1 MSHWATLAIF
11 MTLLLFGCGG
21 HKGTRTDKDYSTD
34 SDVGTGGNFNMGESI
49 YKIVRKNVSQSPTNP
64 VEKVEALETKRVDF
78 IASVNSVF
86 TDEVRSGLKPTLK
99 TSIELIK
106 DDTLPS
112 VTEDMKAILDSLL
125 EDEATLEAMARLGRS
140 KRGLFSISNPNVMA
154 LLARLTHY
162 PEIEDVYK
170 AISHIV
176 EENESV
182 VEETLRFISEFLKE
196 IEDESEEESL
206 NPHQIHFCDVLLN
219 HMEIKPG
226 AELGFPEYEVRIDVH
241 GNPVVNINPTTQKLF
256 EPFVDQDEDGL
267 ADTNA
272 EGKCVDT
279 EGRVIEIAAFGADG
293 SRDEFGRAL
302 SSDGALLY
310 EYFDVKRT
318 FLALLMQLAGS
329 SLKDGMVDHVLA
341 IANGILGDRVL
352 NDNHTVDT
360 SDDYQSFPYN
370 DNPVLDMIYGYLE
383 LYKYEHSPKT
393 LKALSNLFKE
403 RPEHA
408 ERVLVAVGKLL
419 RIIRDPQFKQN
430 IQTLHDQV
438 EGQTNLFD
446 EVLPLIDELFQTP
459 SHGGESTARILFRT
473 FNERIQEL
481 RGLPKAYGKMFRYSN
496 VLQQTT
502 TEESGEPSAYER
514 LTHIIWESDQC
525 TAPIVG
531 NLAEFYVSVMAGPVN
546 LLGVQVPFTIDN
558 INAII
563 EIPFIRKFLCPII
576 SDENVLG
583 LLDLRRSG
591 GVDALLP
598 LAQTLVPMGETRL
611 LIEMHN
617 IMHEHYD
624 LIRPNEKLFAEI
636 FDSGAIEALFD
647 VINIMSEV
655 EVPGTEEV
663 VADVL
668 VDSIANLVRKDENLR
683 DRLGRPVPTLL
694 HLLLNPMRELENRA
708 EVAGLESHL
717 EAFFYSITD
726 YLIQTEIDDK
736 GTVSPDDDEE
746 FLVYK
751 TLVPVIS
758 QTLEVLANQ
767 LSDDPEQ
774 RRNDLVQQQLDFEEF
789 MTGRG
794 LPALIDFLNV
804 LNNSSVKQDILD
816 AVINLLT
823 PHQDRSDD
831 IFGAVAKVIAREVQF
846 FSVSDQNALNQ
857 MLRFAGKI
865 LDPEK
870 GYMINMIQGYK
881 RLIVRDEGSIALSLV
896 RNLFYQGDE
905 GDLESPAQVFIGLFE
920 KMSEIDGKDLTR
932 PTKEDVRENVQ
943 SIQNFLKDKKN
954 GVEMIFNTIKKK
966 HGVK

>member
-1 MSHWATLAIF
+1 MQFWATLAIF
-11 MTLLLFGCGG
+11 MSLLLSGCGG
-21 HKGTRTDKDYSTD
+21 HKGTRTDKDYRTD
-34 SDVGTGGNFNMGESI
+34 SDVGSGGNFNMGESV
-49 YKIVRKNVSQSPTNP
+49 YKIVRKNVSQSPSHP
-64 VEKVEALETKRVDF
+64 VEKVEVLESKRVDF
-78 IASVNSVF
+78 VASVNGVF
-86 TDEVRSGLKPTLK
+86 TEEIHSGLKPTLK

-106 DDTLPS
+106 DDTLPA

-125 EDEATLEAMARLGRS
+125 NDDLTLDAMSRLARS
-140 KRGLFSISNPNVMA
+140 KRGLFSLSNPNAMA
-154 LLARLTHY
+154 LIARLTHY

-196 IEDESEEESL
+196 IEDESEEETL
-206 NPHQIHFCDVLLN
+206 NPHQTHFCDVLLN
-219 HMEIKPG
+219 QIELKPG
-226 AELGFPEYEVRIDVH
+226 AELGLPEYEVRIDIQ
-241 GNPVVNINPTTQKLF
+241 GNPVVSRDPTTQKLYN
-256 EPFVDQDEDGL
+256 PFIDSDDDGL
-267 ADTNA
+267 PDTNA
-272 EGKCVDT
+272 EGKCIDMNGHT
-279 EGRVIEIAAFGADG
+279 IEIAVFGTEG

-302 SSDGALLY
+302 AENGALLF

-318 FLALLMQLAGS
+318 FLALLLQLAGS
-329 SLKDGMVDHVLA
+329 SLKDGMIDHILA
-341 IANGILGDRVL
+341 IANGILGERVL
-352 NDNHTVDT
+352 NDHQTPDS
-360 SDDYQSFPYN
+360 SDDYQGFSYT
-370 DNPVLDMIYGYLE
+370 DNPPLDLIYGYLE

-393 LKALSNLFKE
+393 LKALANLFKE
-403 RPEHA
+403 KPEHG
-408 ERVLVAVGKLL
+408 ERVLVAMGKLL

-446 EVLPLIDELFQTP
+446 EILPLLDQMFQTP

-496 VLQQTT
+496 VGEQIT
-502 TEESGEPSAYER
+502 TEESGEASAYER

-525 TAPIVG
+525 NAPLIG
-531 NLAEFYVSVMAGPVN
+531 NLAEFYVSVLAGPVN

-563 EIPFIRKFLCPII
+563 EIPFIRKFLCPAIH
-576 SDENVLG
+576 DENVLG

-591 GVDALLP
+591 GVEALVP

-655 EVPGTEEV
+655 EVPGTQEL

-668 VDSIANLVRKDENLR
+668 VDSIANLVRKNDELR

-694 HLLLNPMRELENRA
+694 HLLLNTMRELENRA
-708 EVAGLESHL
+708 EAAGLDSHL
-717 EAFFYSITD
+717 EALFYSITD
-726 YLIQTEIDDK
+726 YLILTEIDDK
-736 GTVSPDDDEE
+736 GTISPEDDEE
-746 FLVYK
+746 VLVYK
-751 TLVPVIS
+751 SLVPVVS

-767 LSDDPEQ
+767 LSDDPQQ
-774 RRNDLVQQQLDFEEF
+774 RRNDLTQQQLDFEEF

-804 LNNSSVKQDILD
+804 VNNSSVKQDILD
-816 AVINLLT
+816 AIINLLT
-823 PHQDRSDD
+823 PHKDRADD
-831 IFGAVAKVIAREVQF
+831 IFGAVTKIISREIQF

-857 MLRFAGKI
+857 MLRFAGNI
-865 LDPEK
+865 LDPVK
-870 GYMINMIQGYK
+870 GYMINMIKGYK
-881 RLIVRDEGSIALSLV
+881 RLIVRDEGSIALSLI
-896 RNLFYQGDE
+896 RNLFYQGE
-905 GDLESPAQVFIGLFE
+905 QGDLESPAQVFIGLFE
-920 KMSEIDGKDLTR
+920 KMSEIDGKDMAR
-932 PTKEDVRENVQ
+932 PTKEDMRETVQ

-954 GVEMIFNTIKKK
+954 GMEMIFNTIKKK